1 MIPSLNQSSQSL
13 AVTQHPHMVLL
24 DHTVTL
30 QKQILCYWYTQVEN
44 SSMTKGFSLD
54 KRWLNLGV
62 QTQRQLWVYSL
73 NLTLAPQATSW
84 STHLQIC
91 EIWGHNRREWPY
103 LLEPSLRGHVT
114 PSLNSMTVTSTLLPR
129 KVFYSLTI
137 QKVNDDISRDC
148 AQWANVSLLLY
159 TIFMITYI
167 SIRKQLTKTLNRTL
181 TGGASQKPLTLHQ
194 QRGTPQDLHLPS
206 APQNKLQDNCNPT
219 HCTEQPQTI
228 PPPQQLEQI
237 QPGRP
242 SCPPWNQASP
252 VIS

>member
-1 MIPSLNQSSQSL
+1 MILSLNQSSQSL

-24 DHTVTL
+24 GHTVTL

-54 KRWLNLGV
+54 TRWLNLGV

-84 STHLQIC
+84 STQVQIC
-91 EIWGHNRREWPY
+91 EIWAHNRREWPN
-103 LLEPSLRGHVT
+103 LLEPSLRRHVT
-114 PSLNSMTVTSTLLPR
+114 PSLTSMTVTSTLLPR

-148 AQWANVSLLLY
+148 GDRNVPLLLY

-167 SIRKQLTKTLNRTL
+167 SIRKPFHCQLRHWTEEEHSQEEQHKNPQHSTNREVPPRTC
-181 TGGASQKPLTLHQ
+181 TYHQ
-194 QRGTPQDLHLPS
+194 HHKINFRRTATPDHTTTTAAGTDP
-206 APQNKLQDNCNPT
+206 A
-219 HCTEQPQTI
+219 
-228 PPPQQLEQI
+228 
-237 QPGRP
+237 R
-242 SCPPWNQASP
+242 
-252 VIS
+252 